1 MGLLPCILRSLT
13 SSLLLEDV
21 IVNGRINLDIAA
33 VSSDVVVEMDVE
45 GMEIETETETE
56 TGGISPELELKNFNQ
71 YMELLLWTESV
82 LGLTMALISVTTAL
96 PALTDNGVISSI
108 ATVLS
113 HKPLRTN
120 KHPLNSLIDAVE
132 RDRITIIR
140 LHIDSLVVQI
150 LDTAIT
156 NHSGSFVAFK
166 DQGGAE
172 AALLRLLDEL
182 EILSSER
189 SDSPT
194 SCSASASISSSS
206 VNLSVTLSATVGMEI
221 GLESIG
227 EKEKDKEDEGR
238 DEIEII
244 ARKDGEID
252 DVDSSKENG
261 AVEIQQVETA
271 SASPAILNISSLEAM
286 AAVSEGGKSKILS
299 LPPGNKVLLH
309 QLISLIISW
318 VQDTQQDS
326 SDHLHG
332 QLLKGSLFAQIF
344 GVLFNNVTI
353 LSSALISPAVALI
366 ADIINNDP
374 APPGLLSHM
383 LSSGVIELSL
393 RACLDPTLVFNNDLL
408 MSISSLISACCLTQ
422 EGIDLVKSIN
432 PFPHLFS
439 LLLDEKYY
447 YPHSK
452 TFMTDLPNNFGSSLE
467 ELIRHYPTLQ
477 SIILNSLLSKLSD
490 VAALALGTK
499 HICSPAQITL
509 ESSSSTSSLLSDD
522 SEKKVREY
530 MTSCRNSTLLY
541 FIIFLLFILILLRHL
556 LPIVGAACR
565 YDISSE

>member
-45 GMEIETETETE
+45 GMEIETETE

-194 SCSASASISSSS
+194 SCSASASTSSSS
-206 VNLSVTLSATVGMEI
+206 VNLSVILSATVGMEI

-227 EKEKDKEDEGR
+227 EREKEEEGR

-244 ARKDGEID
+244 VRKDGEIN

-509 ESSSSTSSLLSDD
+509 ESSSSSSSLLSDD
-522 SEKKVREY
+522 SEKVREY
-530 MTSCRNSTLLY
+530 MKSCRNSTLLH
-541 FIIFLLFILILLRHL
+541 FIIFLLLILILLRHL